1 MSVPTGTHNFNSHK
15 QDKKMSDQLYSS
27 NNLTGT
33 NIVTG
38 SASAADATL
47 VILVATQ
54 PGTLSGT
61 VQVYSEGDNTGVNGN
76 VAVNGVSVSGAA
88 VAMPDAGLVVAIPI
102 TTPTALAAGDVV
114 ELELDAPVAAA
125 TQLSATASINN

>member
-1 MSVPTGTHNFNSHK
+1 
-15 QDKKMSDQLYSS
+15 MSDQLYSS

-61 VQVYSEGDNTGVNGN
+61 VQVYSEGNNTGVNGN
-76 VAVNGVSVSGAA
+76 VAVNGVSVSGPA

-125 TQLSATASINN
+125 TQLSATASIS

>member
-1 MSVPTGTHNFNSHK
+1 
-15 QDKKMSDQLYSS
+15 MSDQLYTS

-38 SASAADATL
+38 SATVADVTL

-61 VQVYSEGDNTGVNGN
+61 VQTYSEGNNGGVNGN
-76 VAVNGVSVSGAA
+76 VAVNGVSVSGVA
-88 VAMPDAGLVVAIPI
+88 VPLGNGTVVAIPI
-102 TTPTALAAGDVV
+102 TTPTALVAGDIV
-114 ELELDAPVAAA
+114 ELELDAAVAAA
-125 TQLSATASINN
+125 SQLSATASIS

>member
-1 MSVPTGTHNFNSHK
+1 
-15 QDKKMSDQLYSS
+15 MSDQLYSS

-61 VQVYSEGDNTGVNGN
+61 VQVYSEGDNSGVNGN
-76 VAVNGVSVSGAA
+76 VAVNGTSVSGAA
-88 VAMPDAGLVVAIPI
+88 VALGNSSVVAIPI
-102 TTPTALAAGDVV
+102 TTPTALVAGDVV
-114 ELELDAPVAAA
+114 ELELSAPVAAA
-125 TQLSATASINN
+125 TQLSATASLS